1 MVDPNTPLG
10 SHLEIAAASVR
21 VFANDGTLD
30 MRELDHLLSV
40 ALRDGSVNEDERRV
54 LGNVL
59 GRLNEHEVTPAV
71 WKRIREVREQY
82 GI

>member
-1 MVDPNTPLG
+1 MVDPNTRLDT
-10 SHLEIAAASVR
+10 HLEIAAASVR

-30 MRELDHLLSV
+30 MRELEHLLSV

-54 LGNVL
+54 LGNIL
-59 GRLNEHEVTPAV
+59 GRLKEHEVTPAV
-71 WKRIREVREQY
+71 WERIGEVRRQY